1 MDNPEFRKP
10 IFWFLWPD
18 SPNDSDQQIRFIR
31 VVRRG
36 FIRLTL
42 LSMLTLALM
51 AISAITLDYL
61 LTARD
66 LLSSLLLSA
75 FIATLA
81 VFTFRTWMLG
91 TFVNDFGV
99 KIVKIFSTRG
109 FRWEEVDS
117 LERGTVQWQLGP
129 IRLGVRTTCISVV
142 TYDARRHHTHIYL
155 GSIDG
160 IFSQE
165 KLDTIFSLMHRWFRS
180 E

>member
-18 SPNDSDQQIRFIR
+18 NSNDSDQQIRFIR
-31 VVRRG
+31 VVQRG
-36 FIRLTL
+36 IIRLTL
-42 LSMLTLALM
+42 LTMLTLALI

-61 LTARD
+61 LTVRS

-81 VFTFRTWMLG
+81 VLTFRSWMLG

-109 FRWEEVDS
+109 FRWDVIDS
-117 LERGTVQWQLGP
+117 LEPGPVEWRLGP
-129 IRLGVRTTCISVV
+129 IRIGIHTACVV
-142 TYDARRHHTHIYL
+142 VVLNDARRYRTHIYL
-155 GSIDG
+155 GSVDG

-165 KLDTIFSLMHRWFRS
+165 KFDTAFSLMRRWFLS

>member
-1 MDNPEFRKP
+1 MDNPQFRKP

-18 SPNDSDQQIRFIR
+18 NSNDSDQQIRFIR

-66 LLSSLLLSA
+66 ILSSLLLSA

-81 VFTFRTWMLG
+81 VLTFRAWMLG

-109 FRWEEVDS
+109 FRWDKVDS
-117 LERGTVQWQLGP
+117 LERGPVQWQVGP
-129 IRLGVRTTCISVV
+129 IRLGVRTTCVSVI
-142 TYDARRHHTHIYL
+142 TNDTRHHPTHIYL

-165 KLDTIFSLMHRWFRS
+165 KFDTTFSLMHRWFSS

>member
-18 SPNDSDQQIRFIR
+18 NSNDSDQQIRFIR
-31 VVRRG
+31 VVQRG
-36 FIRLTL
+36 IIRLIL
-42 LSMLTLALM
+42 LTMLTLALM
-51 AISAITLDYL
+51 AISAITFDYL

-81 VFTFRTWMLG
+81 VLTFRAWMLG

-109 FRWEEVDS
+109 FRWDGIDS
-117 LERGTVQWQLGP
+117 LEPRPVEWRLGP
-129 IRLGVRTTCISVV
+129 IRLGIRTACVV
-142 TYDARRHHTHIYL
+142 VVLNDERRYRTHIYL
-155 GSIDG
+155 GSVDG

-165 KLDTIFSLMHRWFRS
+165 KFDTAFSLMSRWFRS